1 MKLFTI
7 LTLLSFFSLLSR
19 ADTNTW
25 LNRSVAYSSAPTAGV
40 GLITQTDR
48 NLNQQEF
55 FAKFPQANVPES
67 ANLLLLGSGLAGIAS
82 LLKKRNR
89 P

>member
-7 LTLLSFFSLLSR
+7 LTLLTFFSLLAR
-19 ADTNTW
+19 ADTNIW
-25 LNRSVAYSSAPTAGV
+25 LNRSVAHANAPTAGV
-40 GLITQTDR
+40 GLITLTNR

-55 FAKFPQANVPES
+55 FAKLPQPNLPEPAS
-67 ANLLLLGSGLAGIAS
+67 LLLLGSVLAGIAS
-82 LLKKRNR
+82 LLKQRNR

>member
-25 LNRSVAYSSAPTAGV
+25 LNRSAAYSNAPTAGV
-40 GLITQTDR
+40 GLITPADR
-48 NLNQQEF
+48 NLDQQEF
-55 FAKFPQANVPES
+55 FAKPPQANVPES
-67 ANLLLLGSGLAGIAS
+67 VSLLLLGSSLAGIAA

>member
-7 LTLLSFFSLLSR
+7 LTLLAFFSLLSR
-19 ADTNTW
+19 ADANTW
-25 LNRSVAYSSAPTAGV
+25 LNRTVAYSNAPTAGV
-40 GLITQTDR
+40 GLITPTDR

-55 FAKFPQANVPES
+55 FAKLPQANVSEPAS
-67 ANLLLLGSGLAGIAS
+67 LLLLGSGLAGIAS